1 MSSEFLEKIRNILE
15 HLLELFIFILI
26 TSIMLGSLHVHA
38 AESWSLKSNYGQ
50 YDIDYDYTDHNN
62 RNCHTYIHL
71 YLNDNQL
78 FYGFIMSDEKLS
90 EKPYMEYHSYRLYAY
105 SLKSNNDPYI
115 YSDSNAYPKFFTDYN
130 EDISSAFQ
138 VLDTYY
144 LYDGSDMYHYG
155 GSSNFVINDIQFTHA
170 LKPDPSNGEWINV
183 NFSLPLPVFDS
194 VESMKKYCL
203 TGDTSGI
210 INGSSIDNPDFEDTA
225 YAFTGFTAN
234 NKMTASWTGTTER
247 SYLQDQEVEEYVR
260 VNYYFA
266 DKEAQDTIKQ
276 ADAYPDEFATA
287 DKTLMIDVSGL
298 KPDDENWFLRYIR
311 ITPCYR
317 QAGLGAW
324 GDFYHGS
331 DVFVYFDVNG
341 KIESIVQNSVPTDGE
356 VIGNNISL
364 IGFRYDT
371 SFHAEFVDVWSNA
384 VNCSAFDLGGSQYL
398 SLGVK
403 ALYYNGQSKDIDF
416 VSLDRKNLV
425 WDKTFDSFKTFN
437 GSGIKQLFFTPYV
450 KTGVNNPWNK
460 GNSIVIDFDVNGNA
474 TSSFDTGDDGTVH
487 LSDFKLTGV
496 VWNKPMLA
504 YGTITW
510 AGTTANSDMSIVP
523 DSDTLVVCSYPV
535 YDSSLNESYE
545 TYDTATIGKGSIR
558 VYIDSL
564 IDKYSNA
571 GKTWNGEMWLTPCYK
586 KGGVLYMGEPVI
598 VNCTKGTVSDIEVD
612 ESTGTAN
619 QVDKTDE
626 NKSYADAIL
635 SSGNNFFSIVKG
647 LIASMQQLPELI
659 ATLFSFLPGWVNAL
673 IAGSIFVIFV
683 CRILGR

>member
-1 MSSEFLEKIRNILE
+1 MSSEFLEKIRNVIVT
-15 HLLELFIFILI
+15 LLVLFIFILNTWI
-26 TSIMLGSLHVHA
+26 AFETLPVHA
-38 AESWSLKSNYGQ
+38 AENASYAHTYTLITETRTSSTN
-50 YDIDYDYTDHNN
+50 DYTSRKDIYTTDLQFVLVGSNIFTETKKIYN
-62 RNCHTYIHL
+62 
-71 YLNDNQL
+71 
-78 FYGFIMSDEKLS
+78 
-90 EKPYMEYHSYRLYAY
+90 LYAY
-105 SLKSNNDPYI
+105 IKNDRFPDGAI
-115 YSDSNAYPKFFTDYN
+115 YSIYDSLFNGQFDWDITHYKNGEVTATFHNDANQKWSSYTESTIKYNDTGVVVTSTIDTDVPM
-130 EDISSAFQ
+130 F
-138 VLDTYY
+138 DTY
-144 LYDGSDMYHYG
+144 D
-155 GSSNFVINDIQFTHA
+155 HA
-170 LKPDPSNGEWINV
+170 LA
-183 NFSLPLPVFDS
+183 F
-194 VESMKKYCL
+194 CR
-203 TGDTSGI
+203 TGDTTGLQ
-210 INGSSIDNPDFEDTA
+210 NGGSIDNPDFEDTA
-225 YAFTGFTAN
+225 YAFTGFSAN
-234 NKMTASWTGTTER
+234 NKMTATWTGTTER
-247 SYLQDQEVEEYVR
+247 SFLQDQEVEEYVR

-287 DKTLMIDVSGL
+287 DKTLTIDVSGL

-331 DVFVYFDVNG
+331 DFFVYFDVNG
-341 KIESIVQNSVPTDGE
+341 KIESIVQNSVPIDGE
-356 VIGNNISL
+356 VIGNNISF

-384 VNCSAFDLGGSQYL
+384 VNCSAFDFGGSQYL

-437 GSGIKQLFFTPYV
+437 GSGIKQLFFTPYI

-545 TYDTATIGKGSIR
+545 TYDTVTIGKGSIR

-564 IDKYSNA
+564 IDKYTNA

-612 ESTGTAN
+612 ESTGKAN

>member
-1 MSSEFLEKIRNILE
+1 MKRESLEKIRNILE
-15 HLLELFIFILI
+15 HLFELFIFILI
-26 TSIMLGSLHVHA
+26 MLITFVSLSVHA
-38 AESWSLKSNYGQ
+38 EESNVQQELTGKVTVSVVNDYYG
-50 YDIDYDYTDHNN
+50 YDGVVTYEFKNNVNLDNFDVCGFLNTRVSDTDSSVTTQTIDFLY
-62 RNCHTYIHL
+62 RNKKDGDIS
-71 YLNDNQL
+71 
-78 FYGFIMSDEKLS
+78 FVSDAVVITNVS
-90 EKPYMEYHSYRLYAY
+90 TSGNVKPYYSASQTLQSFCYDQSRVRVNSNIVWFSFYEYEGGTYPVA
-105 SLKSNNDPYI
+105 KD
-115 YSDSNAYPKFFTDYN
+115 NA
-130 EDISSAFQ
+130 SAQ
-138 VLDTYY
+138 NY
-144 LYDGSDMYHYG
+144 L
-155 GSSNFVINDIQFTHA
+155 
-170 LKPDPSNGEWINV
+170 
-183 NFSLPLPVFDS
+183 
-194 VESMKKYCL
+194 L

-210 INGSSIDNPDFEDTA
+210 INGGGSIDNPDFEDSA

-234 NKMTASWTGTTER
+234 NKMTATWTGTTER
-247 SYLQDQEVEEYVR
+247 SYLKDQEVEEYVR
-260 VNYYFA
+260 LNYYFA
-266 DKEAQDTIKQ
+266 DKEAQDTVKQ
-276 ADAYPDEFATA
+276 ADAYPDEFATS
-287 DKTLMIDVSGL
+287 DKTLTIDVSGL

-331 DVFVYFDVNG
+331 DVYVYFDVNG
-341 KIESIVQNSVPTDGE
+341 KVESIVQNSVPTDGE

-437 GSGIKQLFFTPYV
+437 GSGIKQLFFTPYI

-510 AGTTANSDMSIVP
+510 TGTTANSDMSIVP

-545 TYDTATIGKGSIR
+545 TYDTVTIGKGSIR

-564 IDKYSNA
+564 IDKYTNA

-673 IAGSIFVIFV
+673 IAGSIFIIFV

>member
-1 MSSEFLEKIRNILE
+1 MTSKENVLYIFV
-15 HLLELFIFILI
+15 LFCLVPFILCMCIFAMDSFSVHAEESTVQQELTGKITVSVVNDYYGYDGVVTYEFKNNVNLDNYDVCGFLNTRVSDVDSSI
-26 TSIMLGSLHVHA
+26 TS
-38 AESWSLKSNYGQ
+38 Q
-50 YDIDYDYTDHNN
+50 TIDFLY
-62 RNCHTYIHL
+62 RNKK
-71 YLNDNQL
+71 D
-78 FYGFIMSDEKLS
+78 G
-90 EKPYMEYHSYRLYAY
+90 
-105 SLKSNNDPYI
+105 
-115 YSDSNAYPKFFTDYN
+115 
-130 EDISSAFQ
+130 DISFVSDAVVITNVSTSGNVKPSYSAGQTLQSFSKDQ
-138 VLDTYY
+138 GRVRVNSNIIWFSFYEYEGGTYPVAKDNASAQNY
-144 LYDGSDMYHYG
+144 L
-155 GSSNFVINDIQFTHA
+155 
-170 LKPDPSNGEWINV
+170 
-183 NFSLPLPVFDS
+183 
-194 VESMKKYCL
+194 L

-210 INGSSIDNPDFEDTA
+210 VNGGSDIDPHDDA
-225 YAFTGFTAN
+225 YAFTGFSMSGKTA
-234 NKMTASWTGTTER
+234 TWTGTTER
-247 SYLQDQEVEEYVR
+247 SYLLDMDVEEWVNYTYGFASSEDQEVSSFIDAEAHYPTSDKKLALPWDEME
-260 VNYYFA
+260 VNK
-266 DKEAQDTIKQ
+266 KEG
-276 ADAYPDEFATA
+276 EF
-287 DKTLMIDVSGL
+287 
-298 KPDDENWFLRYIR
+298 IR
-311 ITPCYR
+311 QVNIIPCYGTSG
-317 QAGLGAW
+317 AG
-324 GDFYHGS
+324 FYFGS
-331 DVFVYFDVNG
+331 PVCVYFDKNG
-341 KIESIVQNSVPTDGE
+341 KIESIVQNTVPTDGE

-371 SFHAEFVDVWSNA
+371 SFHVEFVDVWSNA

-437 GSGIKQLFFTPYV
+437 GSGIKQLFFTPYIR
-450 KTGVNNPWNK
+450 TGVNNPWNK

-510 AGTTANSDMSIVP
+510 TGTTANSDMSIVP

-545 TYDTATIGKGSIR
+545 TYDTVTIGKGSIR

-564 IDKYSNA
+564 IDKYTNA

-619 QVDKTDE
+619 KVDKTDE

>member
-1 MSSEFLEKIRNILE
+1 MSSEFLEKIRKIIVILFV
-15 HLLELFIFILI
+15 LFFSILNTWI
-26 TSIMLGSLHVHA
+26 AFCSLPVYA
-38 AESWSLKSNYGQ
+38 AESTASNKKIVQDHFYKYDGDSLYFKYIVNDDRL
-50 YDIDYDYTDHNN
+50 DIHTEWEKTD
-62 RNCHTYIHL
+62 
-71 YLNDNQL
+71 
-78 FYGFIMSDEKLS
+78 FSSSSK
-90 EKPYMEYHSYRLYAY
+90 YAI
-105 SLKSNNDPYI
+105 LI
-115 YSDSNAYPKFFTDYN
+115 YSNTDGN
-130 EDISSAFQ
+130 
-138 VLDTYY
+138 
-144 LYDGSDMYHYG
+144 LYITGLEYTGSDSVYSFVIPYG
-155 GSSNFVINDIQFTHA
+155 STRYTPLLAYWYMTSDDSPKYWIYNNFVTN
-170 LKPDPSNGEWINV
+170 
-183 NFSLPLPVFDS
+183 LPVLYMD
-194 VESMKKYCL
+194 KYDQAVL
-203 TGDTSGI
+203 LDYFK
-210 INGSSIDNPDFEDTA
+210 NGNDDLVVSPGGGGSIDNPDFEDAA

-234 NKMTASWTGTTER
+234 NKMTATWTGTTER

-276 ADAYPDEFATA
+276 ADAYPDEFSTA
-287 DKTLMIDVSGL
+287 DKTLTIDVSGL

-317 QAGLGAW
+317 QAGLGVW

-425 WDKTFDSFKTFN
+425 WDKTFDSFKTFD
-437 GSGIKQLFFTPYV
+437 GSGIKQLFFTPYI

-545 TYDTATIGKGSIR
+545 TYDTVTIGKGSIR

-564 IDKYSNA
+564 IDKYTNA

>member
-1 MSSEFLEKIRNILE
+1 MNSEFLEKIRKIIVIL
-15 HLLELFIFILI
+15 LVLFASILNTWI
-26 TSIMLGSLHVHA
+26 AFCTLPVHA

-90 EKPYMEYHSYRLYAY
+90 EKPYTEYHSYRLYAY

-130 EDISSAFQ
+130 EAISSAFQ

-144 LYDGSDMYHYG
+144 LYDGSDMYYYG

-287 DKTLMIDVSGL
+287 DKTLTIDVSGL

-331 DVFVYFDVNG
+331 DVYVYFDVNG
-341 KIESIVQNSVPTDGE
+341 KVESIVQNSVPTDGE

-437 GSGIKQLFFTPYV
+437 GSGIKQLFFTPYI

-510 AGTTANSDMSIVP
+510 TGTTANSDMSIVP

-545 TYDTATIGKGSIR
+545 TYDTVTIGKGSIR

-564 IDKYSNA
+564 IDKYTNA

>member
-1 MSSEFLEKIRNILE
+1 MTSKNDILYVFV
-15 HLLELFIFILI
+15 LFCLVPFILCMCI
-26 TSIMLGSLHVHA
+26 FAMDSLPVQAGLVNSIPDNYHVINMSA
-38 AESWSLKSNYGQ
+38 YNSF
-50 YDIDYDYTDHNN
+50 
-62 RNCHTYIHL
+62 
-71 YLNDNQL
+71 YLNDGESSSKYPDFPYEISENITMYVPDGVFVGCYQKNDYANFNISNGPVSFIL
-78 FYGFIMSDEKLS
+78 LSKQPFTSYYYISGGSNDGKIWASAANYNSTYGFYFGSTIFKNTYGVDGQSQFDYSHVADSKFSHMIFRYSTDDELYQYFSDVAAGKIDNVS
-90 EKPYMEYHSYRLYAY
+90 PG
-105 SLKSNNDPYI
+105 
-115 YSDSNAYPKFFTDYN
+115 
-130 EDISSAFQ
+130 
-138 VLDTYY
+138 
-144 LYDGSDMYHYG
+144 GSD
-155 GSSNFVINDIQFTHA
+155 I
-170 LKPDPSNGEWINV
+170 DPH
-183 NFSLPLPVFDS
+183 D
-194 VESMKKYCL
+194 
-203 TGDTSGI
+203 D
-210 INGSSIDNPDFEDTA
+210 A
-225 YAFTGFTAN
+225 YAFTGFSMSG
-234 NKMTASWTGTTER
+234 KTASWTGTTER
-247 SYLQDQEVEEYVR
+247 SYLLDMDVEEWVNYTYGFASSEDQEVSSFIDAEAHYKMSDKKLSLPWDEMEANKKEGEFIR
-260 VNYYFA
+260 QVN
-266 DKEAQDTIKQ
+266 I
-276 ADAYPDEFATA
+276 
-287 DKTLMIDVSGL
+287 I
-298 KPDDENWFLRYIR
+298 
-311 ITPCYR
+311 PCYGTSG
-317 QAGLGAW
+317 AG
-324 GDFYHGS
+324 FYFGS
-331 DVFVYFDVNG
+331 PVCVYFDKNG

-416 VSLDRKNLV
+416 VSLNRKNLV

-437 GSGIKQLFFTPYV
+437 GSGIKQLFFTPYI

-545 TYDTATIGKGSIR
+545 TYDTVTIGKGSIR

-564 IDKYSNA
+564 IDKYTNA

>member
-1 MSSEFLEKIRNILE
+1 MKRETLEKIRNVLE
-15 HLLELFIFILI
+15 HLFELFIFILI
-26 TSIMLGSLHVHA
+26 MLITFGSLHVHA
-38 AESWSLKSNYGQ
+38 ASVEPQGNLFFNAYLRSTGQ
-50 YDIDYDYTDHNN
+50 GYDYT
-62 RNCHTYIHL
+62 RYIRV
-71 YLNDNQL
+71 YT
-78 FYGFIMSDEKLS
+78 
-90 EKPYMEYHSYRLYAY
+90 
-105 SLKSNNDPYI
+105 
-115 YSDSNAYPKFFTDYN
+115 SDSANLKVAIVTRYNDSSTYPTNDFVMYTVDSPAPSSIYIGNGTIYHNQNDREEKSFTDASNTAYWTAITLSDGTVVRCSTGGAGN
-130 EDISSAFQ
+130 TAYTYEPTFPIYEGTADYPCIGGASVKTLTAFFEHLLVIGDIKP
-138 VLDTYY
+138 TN
-144 LYDGSDMYHYG
+144 G
-155 GSSNFVINDIQFTHA
+155 G
-170 LKPDPSNGEWINV
+170 
-183 NFSLPLPVFDS
+183 
-194 VESMKKYCL
+194 
-203 TGDTSGI
+203 
-210 INGSSIDNPDFEDTA
+210 SIDNPDFEDTA

-234 NKMTASWTGTTER
+234 NKMTATWTGTTER
-247 SYLQDQEVEEYVR
+247 TYLQDQEVEEYVR

-276 ADAYPDEFATA
+276 ADAYSDEFATA
-287 DKTLMIDVSGL
+287 DKTLTIDVSGL
-298 KPDDENWFLRYIR
+298 KPDNENWFLRYIR

-331 DVFVYFDVNG
+331 DVYVYFDVNG
-341 KIESIVQNSVPTDGE
+341 KVESIVQNSVPTDGE

-437 GSGIKQLFFTPYV
+437 GSGIKQLFFTPYI

-510 AGTTANSDMSIVP
+510 VGTTANSDMSIVP

-545 TYDTATIGKGSIR
+545 TYDTVTIGKGSIR

-564 IDKYSNA
+564 IDKYTNA

-619 QVDKTDE
+619 QIDKTDE
-626 NKSYADAIL
+626 NKSYADAVL

>member
-1 MSSEFLEKIRNILE
+1 MSSEFLEKIRNIIVT
-15 HLLELFIFILI
+15 LFVLFFSFLVMLI
-26 TSIMLGSLHVHA
+26 TFCSLRVHA
-38 AESWSLKSNYGQ
+38 AVRDLKITKNQISNIDEITYSFVGVADSIDIVAFCNSASDRTIKNISVFFLSDHLLTGNDVAFHRTEYVTDIKDNSVLQHYDSDWYFKELATYHLSDGRYVYGASV
-50 YDIDYDYTDHNN
+50 YNFDSYETAFDGSYVLVDKIINSDTEM
-62 RNCHTYIHL
+62 TKF
-71 YLNDNQL
+71 LND
-78 FYGFIMSDEKLS
+78 FYVNKTIT
-90 EKPYMEYHSYRLYAY
+90 P
-105 SLKSNNDPYI
+105 
-115 YSDSNAYPKFFTDYN
+115 
-130 EDISSAFQ
+130 
-138 VLDTYY
+138 LDKV
-144 LYDGSDMYHYG
+144 GSD
-155 GSSNFVINDIQFTHA
+155 F
-170 LKPDPSNGEWINV
+170 DPH
-183 NFSLPLPVFDS
+183 D
-194 VESMKKYCL
+194 
-203 TGDTSGI
+203 D
-210 INGSSIDNPDFEDTA
+210 A
-225 YAFTGFTAN
+225 YAFTGFSMSGKTA
-234 NKMTASWTGTTER
+234 TWTGTTER
-247 SYLQDQEVEEYVR
+247 SYLLDMDVEEWVNYTYGFATSEDQEVSSFIDAEAHYPTSDKKLALPWDEMEANKKEGEFIR
-260 VNYYFA
+260 QVN
-266 DKEAQDTIKQ
+266 I
-276 ADAYPDEFATA
+276 
-287 DKTLMIDVSGL
+287 I
-298 KPDDENWFLRYIR
+298 
-311 ITPCYR
+311 PCYGTSG
-317 QAGLGAW
+317 AG
-324 GDFYHGS
+324 FYFGS
-331 DVFVYFDVNG
+331 PVCVYFDVNG

-437 GSGIKQLFFTPYV
+437 GSGIKQLFFTPYI

-496 VWNKPMLA
+496 VWNKPMLS

-510 AGTTANSDMSIVP
+510 TGTTANSDMSIVP

-545 TYDTATIGKGSIR
+545 TYDTVTIGKGSIR

-564 IDKYSNA
+564 IDKYTNA

-673 IAGSIFVIFV
+673 IAGSIFIIFV

>member
-1 MSSEFLEKIRNILE
+1 MKIETSEKIRNILE
-15 HLLELFIFILI
+15 HLFELFIFILI
-26 TSIMLGSLHVHA
+26 MLITFCSLHVHA
-38 AESWSLKSNYGQ
+38 EEVSSVRTFYVDQYFNLPNEKYSELNFNFSTSSSGIVGISNHVSGDYYSFSIKEYNQKDDALYSLSSETCNWHAKMTFFKSPSLNYEDDNVNNHFFTSINYGS
-50 YDIDYDYTDHNN
+50 YNTDNGLM
-62 RNCHTYIHL
+62 TI
-71 YLNDNQL
+71 
-78 FYGFIMSDEKLS
+78 
-90 EKPYMEYHSYRLYAY
+90 SY
-105 SLKSNNDPYI
+105 KTNI
-115 YSDSNAYPKFFTDYN
+115 
-130 EDISSAFQ
+130 
-138 VLDTYY
+138 
-144 LYDGSDMYHYG
+144 
-155 GSSNFVINDIQFTHA
+155 
-170 LKPDPSNGEWINV
+170 
-183 NFSLPLPVFDS
+183 PVFDTYAHALS
-194 VESMKKYCL
+194 YVK
-203 TGDTSGI
+203 TGDKTGI
-210 INGSSIDNPDFEDTA
+210 LNGGSIDNPDFEDTA

-234 NKMTASWTGTTER
+234 NKMTATWTGITER
-247 SYLQDQEVEEYVR
+247 SFLQDQEVEEYVR

-287 DKTLMIDVSGL
+287 DKTLTIDVSGL
-298 KPDDENWFLRYIR
+298 KPDNENWFLRYIR

-437 GSGIKQLFFTPYV
+437 GSGIKQLFFTPYI

-545 TYDTATIGKGSIR
+545 TYDTVTIGKGSIR

-564 IDKYSNA
+564 IDKYTNA

>member
-1 MSSEFLEKIRNILE
+1 MILEFLEKIRKIIVTLLVLFISLLNIWIAFCTLPVHAASVVEPQGTLIFDISSKNERYNYTTFNKLFITDTSEYNIAVVNRDEDNDYKTSDYLIYYIDSLPSADVYVYSGTIQHNENDKVYVTNSGRYPTSNFNSITLSNNTVVYYTCGGAGNSSYTYNINVPIFDGKGDYGNGLVSIESIKSFFE
-15 HLLELFIFILI
+15 HLLVV
-26 TSIMLGSLHVHA
+26 GD
-38 AESWSLKSNYGQ
+38 LK
-50 YDIDYDYTDHNN
+50 
-62 RNCHTYIHL
+62 
-71 YLNDNQL
+71 
-78 FYGFIMSDEKLS
+78 
-90 EKPYMEYHSYRLYAY
+90 
-105 SLKSNNDPYI
+105 
-115 YSDSNAYPKFFTDYN
+115 
-130 EDISSAFQ
+130 
-138 VLDTYY
+138 
-144 LYDGSDMYHYG
+144 
-155 GSSNFVINDIQFTHA
+155 
-170 LKPDPSNGEWINV
+170 PSNG
-183 NFSLPLPVFDS
+183 
-194 VESMKKYCL
+194 
-203 TGDTSGI
+203 G
-210 INGSSIDNPDFEDTA
+210 SIDNPDFEDTA

-234 NKMTASWTGTTER
+234 NKMTATWTGTTER
-247 SYLQDQEVEEYVR
+247 TYLQDQEVEEYVR

-276 ADAYPDEFATA
+276 ADAYPDEFSTA
-287 DKTLMIDVSGL
+287 DKTLTIDVSGL

-317 QAGLGAW
+317 QVGLGAW

-331 DVFVYFDVNG
+331 DVYVYFDVNG
-341 KIESIVQNSVPTDGE
+341 KVESIVQNSVPTDGE

-425 WDKTFDSFKTFN
+425 WDKTFDSFKSFN
-437 GSGIKQLFFTPYV
+437 GSGIKQLFFTPYI

-510 AGTTANSDMSIVP
+510 TGTTANSDMSIVP

-545 TYDTATIGKGSIR
+545 TYDTVTIGKGSIR

-647 LIASMQQLPELI
+647 LIASMQQFPELI
-659 ATLFSFLPGWVNAL
+659 ATLFSFLPGWVNSL

>member
-1 MSSEFLEKIRNILE
+1 MSSEFLEKIRNIIVT
-15 HLLELFIFILI
+15 LFVLFFSFLI
-26 TSIMLGSLHVHA
+26 AWTAFCTLPVHA
-38 AESWSLKSNYGQ
+38 AESVSGIQIFESVHTEKGSWVQTETYSLNKTAQYNIFMFGDPDHTHLMYIAYVNPDDDLSVAYSSVIKYENPSLDDNVYNSNDSISKITTLYTLSDGTKIYLGNIGGTDGQKFVYKGNYG
-50 YDIDYDYTDHNN
+50 
-62 RNCHTYIHL
+62 L
-71 YLNDNQL
+71 YET
-78 FYGFIMSDEKLS
+78 S
-90 EKPYMEYHSYRLYAY
+90 
-105 SLKSNNDPYI
+105 
-115 YSDSNAYPKFFTDYN
+115 
-130 EDISSAFQ
+130 
-138 VLDTYY
+138 
-144 LYDGSDMYHYG
+144 SDMTKADNLRQFLEHFY
-155 GSSNFVINDIQFTHA
+155 VIKDITPSKVWGDSEF
-170 LKPDPSNGEWINV
+170 DPH
-183 NFSLPLPVFDS
+183 D
-194 VESMKKYCL
+194 
-203 TGDTSGI
+203 D
-210 INGSSIDNPDFEDTA
+210 A
-225 YAFTGFTAN
+225 YAFTGFSMSG
-234 NKMTASWTGTTER
+234 KTASWTGTTER
-247 SYLQDQEVEEYVR
+247 SYLLDMDVEEWVNYTYGFATSEDQEVSSFIDAEAHYPTSDKKLTLPWDEMEANKKEGEFIR
-260 VNYYFA
+260 QVN
-266 DKEAQDTIKQ
+266 I
-276 ADAYPDEFATA
+276 
-287 DKTLMIDVSGL
+287 I
-298 KPDDENWFLRYIR
+298 
-311 ITPCYR
+311 PCYGTSG
-317 QAGLGAW
+317 AG
-324 GDFYHGS
+324 FYFGS
-331 DVFVYFDVNG
+331 PVCVYFNKNG

-437 GSGIKQLFFTPYV
+437 GSGIKQLFFTPYI

-510 AGTTANSDMSIVP
+510 TGTTANSDMSIVP

-545 TYDTATIGKGSIR
+545 TYDTVTIGKGSIR

-647 LIASMQQLPELI
+647 LIASIQQLPELI
-659 ATLFSFLPGWVNAL
+659 AILFSFLPGWVNAL

>member
-1 MSSEFLEKIRNILE
+1 MKSENRICHLYALLYSLPFLCF
-15 HLLELFIFILI
+15 LLLLLLF
-26 TSIMLGSLHVHA
+26 SLPVHA
-38 AESWSLKSNYGQ
+38 AESLSTQQIFKYSNIVEGSYTQTITYFVNESCDSYNFILGDPTVSWKGGVAAVEPSSSFAVSSSWVTTYDDGRIGDPWNTVNTYSSYTLSNGLKINWYGISPSSGAK
-50 YDIDYDYTDHNN
+50 YDIDGHY
-62 RNCHTYIHL
+62 
-71 YLNDNQL
+71 YLFNS
-78 FYGFIMSDEKLS
+78 GFDFSTKDGVKSFLEHYFVIKDIKADEEIGGSDID
-90 EKPYMEYHSYRLYAY
+90 PHDDAY
-105 SLKSNNDPYI
+105 S
-115 YSDSNAYPKFFTDYN
+115 
-130 EDISSAFQ
+130 
-138 VLDTYY
+138 
-144 LYDGSDMYHYG
+144 
-155 GSSNFVINDIQFTHA
+155 
-170 LKPDPSNGEWINV
+170 
-183 NFSLPLPVFDS
+183 
-194 VESMKKYCL
+194 
-203 TGDTSGI
+203 
-210 INGSSIDNPDFEDTA
+210 
-225 YAFTGFTAN
+225 FTGFTAN
-234 NKMTASWTGTTER
+234 NKMTATWTGTTER

-287 DKTLMIDVSGL
+287 DKTLTIDVSGL

-317 QAGLGAW
+317 QAGLGVW

-437 GSGIKQLFFTPYV
+437 GSGIKQLFFTPYI

-545 TYDTATIGKGSIR
+545 TYDTVTIGKGSIR

-564 IDKYSNA
+564 IDKYTNA

-612 ESTGTAN
+612 ESTGKAN

>member
-1 MSSEFLEKIRNILE
+1 MRTESLEKIRNIIVT
-15 HLLELFIFILI
+15 LFILFFSILI
-26 TSIMLGSLHVHA
+26 MMTAFCSLPVHA
-38 AESWSLKSNYGQ
+38 AESTASNKKIVQ
-50 YDIDYDYTDHNN
+50 DHF
-62 RNCHTYIHL
+62 YKYEGDSL
-71 YLNDNQL
+71 YLKFIINDDCYNQHTEWEKTDFNSSSKYAILAYSNSQGNL
-78 FYGFIMSDEKLS
+78 FLAGLEYIGGDTVYGFNI
-90 EKPYMEYHSYRLYAY
+90 PYGNTSYSPL
-105 SLKSNNDPYI
+105 L
-115 YSDSNAYPKFFTDYN
+115 
-130 EDISSAFQ
+130 AFQ
-138 VLDTYY
+138 YMNKEDSKYY
-144 LYDGSDMYHYG
+144 
-155 GSSNFVINDIQFTHA
+155 
-170 LKPDPSNGEWINV
+170 WIYNNIV
-183 NFSLPLPVFDS
+183 TNLPVLYMDVRDNDVLVDYF
-194 VESMKKYCL
+194 K
-203 TGDTSGI
+203 
-210 INGSSIDNPDFEDTA
+210 NGNDEHVVLPGGGSIDNPDFEDTA
-225 YAFTGFTAN
+225 YAFIGFTAN
-234 NKMTASWTGTTER
+234 NKMTATWTGTTER

-287 DKTLMIDVSGL
+287 DKTLTIDVSGL

-317 QAGLGAW
+317 QSGLGAW

-437 GSGIKQLFFTPYV
+437 GSGIKQLFFTPYI

-545 TYDTATIGKGSIR
+545 TYDTVTIGKGSIR

-564 IDKYSNA
+564 IDKYTNA

-598 VNCTKGTVSDIEVD
+598 VNCIKGTVSDIEVD

-673 IAGSIFVIFV
+673 IAGSIFIIFV

>member
-1 MSSEFLEKIRNILE
+1 MSSEFLEKIRKIIVILLVLFVSILNTWIAFCTLPVHAATVTPTGNIIVEVEGAVNDYCNRNIKVYSGDAASLKCAILTMDENVDVKNMNALLYTTEVYQEFTYYAVTSDTWPNNPQNNNESVNKMTSSGMGKITLSDGTIVRYSVAGVGKNDWSIISNTPCYDPISGLSSLASAEQAKIFLE
-15 HLLELFIFILI
+15 HLLVV
-26 TSIMLGSLHVHA
+26 GD
-38 AESWSLKSNYGQ
+38 LKP
-50 YDIDYDYTDHNN
+50 NN
-62 RNCHTYIHL
+62 
-71 YLNDNQL
+71 
-78 FYGFIMSDEKLS
+78 G
-90 EKPYMEYHSYRLYAY
+90 
-105 SLKSNNDPYI
+105 
-115 YSDSNAYPKFFTDYN
+115 
-130 EDISSAFQ
+130 
-138 VLDTYY
+138 
-144 LYDGSDMYHYG
+144 GSD
-155 GSSNFVINDIQFTHA
+155 F
-170 LKPDPSNGEWINV
+170 DPH
-183 NFSLPLPVFDS
+183 D
-194 VESMKKYCL
+194 
-203 TGDTSGI
+203 D
-210 INGSSIDNPDFEDTA
+210 A
-225 YAFTGFTAN
+225 YAFTGFSMSGKTA
-234 NKMTASWTGTTER
+234 TWTGTTER
-247 SYLQDQEVEEYVR
+247 SYLLDMDVEEWVNYTYGFASSEDQEVSSFIDAEAHFPTSDKKLALPWDEMEANKKEGEFIR
-260 VNYYFA
+260 QVN
-266 DKEAQDTIKQ
+266 I
-276 ADAYPDEFATA
+276 
-287 DKTLMIDVSGL
+287 I
-298 KPDDENWFLRYIR
+298 
-311 ITPCYR
+311 PCYGTSG
-317 QAGLGAW
+317 AG
-324 GDFYHGS
+324 FYFGS
-331 DVFVYFDVNG
+331 PVCVYFDKNG
-341 KIESIVQNSVPTDGE
+341 KIESIVQNTVPTDGE

-371 SFHAEFVDVWSNA
+371 SFQAEFVDVWSNA

-425 WDKTFDSFKTFN
+425 WDKTFDSFKSFN
-437 GSGIKQLFFTPYV
+437 GSGIKQLFFTPYI

-510 AGTTANSDMSIVP
+510 TGTTANSDLSVVP

-545 TYDTATIGKGSIR
+545 TYDTVTIGKGSIR

-564 IDKYSNA
+564 IDKYTNA

-598 VNCTKGTVSDIEVD
+598 VNCIKGSVSDIEVD

-619 QVDKTDE
+619 QIDKTDE
-626 NKSYADAIL
+626 NKSYADAVL

-673 IAGSIFVIFV
+673 IAGSIFIIFV

>member
-1 MSSEFLEKIRNILE
+1 MTSENNVLHVFV
-15 HLLELFIFILI
+15 LFCLVPFILCMCI
-26 TSIMLGSLHVHA
+26 LATDFLSVQA
-38 AESWSLKSNYGQ
+38 AESGIPIFKYTQVSPGSWTQTTTCLLSESCDFDVFCFGDPTGSHKMYVAYINPSSTLYYNESSYMVYDDGREETINPNPQFNQYPTKHYTRFSLSNG
-50 YDIDYDYTDHNN
+50 IV
-62 RNCHTYIHL
+62 I
-71 YLNDNQL
+71 YLN
-78 FYGFIMSDEKLS
+78 I
-90 EKPYMEYHSYRLYAY
+90 
-105 SLKSNNDPYI
+105 I
-115 YSDSNAYPKFFTDYN
+115 
-130 EDISSAFQ
+130 
-138 VLDTYY
+138 
-144 LYDGSDMYHYG
+144 G
-155 GSSNFVINDIQFTHA
+155 GSSNQYTYDVSDKFYNFVDLSAPSDKDAMQDFLESYYVNKT
-170 LKPDPSNGEWINV
+170 LSPDKVYGP
-183 NFSLPLPVFDS
+183 
-194 VESMKKYCL
+194 
-203 TGDTSGI
+203 
-210 INGSSIDNPDFEDTA
+210 SIDNPDFEDSA

-234 NKMTASWTGTTER
+234 NKMTANWTGTTDR
-247 SYLQDQEVEEYVR
+247 SYLHDQEVEEYVR

-287 DKTLMIDVSGL
+287 DKTLTIDVSGL
-298 KPDDENWFLRYIR
+298 KPDDENLFLRYIR

-324 GDFYHGS
+324 GNFYHGS

-371 SFHAEFVDVWSNA
+371 SFHVEFVDVWSNA

-437 GSGIKQLFFTPYV
+437 ESGIKQLFFTPYI

-504 YGTITW
+504 YGSITW
-510 AGTTANSDMSIVP
+510 TGTTANSDMSIVP

-545 TYDTATIGKGSIR
+545 TYDTVTIGKGSIR

-564 IDKYSNA
+564 IDKYTNA

-598 VNCTKGTVSDIEVD
+598 VNCIKGTVSDIEVD

-619 QVDKTDE
+619 KVDKTDE

-659 ATLFSFLPGWVNAL
+659 ATLFSFFPGWVNAL
-673 IAGSIFVIFV
+673 IAGSIFIIFV

>member
-1 MSSEFLEKIRNILE
+1 MKRETLEKIRNILE
-15 HLLELFIFILI
+15 YLFELFIFILI
-26 TSIMLGSLHVHA
+26 MLITFGSLHVHA
-38 AESWSLKSNYGQ
+38 AESSASNKKIVQDHFYKYEGDSLYFKYIVNDDRL
-50 YDIDYDYTDHNN
+50 DIHTEWEKTDFSSSSKYAILIYSSTDGNLYIKGLEYTGSDSV
-62 RNCHTYIHL
+62 
-71 YLNDNQL
+71 
-78 FYGFIMSDEKLS
+78 YGFVIPYGSTTFTPMLAYWYMTSDDSPK
-90 EKPYMEYHSYRLYAY
+90 YW
-105 SLKSNNDPYI
+105 I
-115 YSDSNAYPKFFTDYN
+115 YN
-130 EDISSAFQ
+130 
-138 VLDTYY
+138 
-144 LYDGSDMYHYG
+144 
-155 GSSNFVINDIQFTHA
+155 NFVTN
-170 LKPDPSNGEWINV
+170 
-183 NFSLPLPVFDS
+183 LPVLYMD
-194 VESMKKYCL
+194 KYDQAVL
-203 TGDTSGI
+203 LDYFK
-210 INGSSIDNPDFEDTA
+210 NGNDDLVVSPGGGSIDNPDFEDTA

-234 NKMTASWTGTTER
+234 NKMTATWTGTTER

-287 DKTLMIDVSGL
+287 DKTLTIDVSGL
-298 KPDDENWFLRYIR
+298 KPDNENWFLRYIR

-317 QAGLGAW
+317 QAGLGVW

-331 DVFVYFDVNG
+331 DVYVYFDLKGN
-341 KIESIVQNSVPTDGE
+341 IESIVQNSVPTDGE

-403 ALYYNGQSKDIDF
+403 AIYYNGQSKDIDF

-425 WDKTFDSFKTFN
+425 WDKTFDSFKTLN
-437 GSGIKQLFFTPYV
+437 GSCIKQLFFTPYI

-460 GNSIVIDFDVNGNA
+460 GNSIVIDFDVNGKA

-510 AGTTANSDMSIVP
+510 TGTTANSDMSIVP

-545 TYDTATIGKGSIR
+545 TYDTVTIGKGSIR

-564 IDKYSNA
+564 IDKYTNA
-571 GKTWNGEMWLTPCYK
+571 GRTWNGEMWLTPCYK

-598 VNCTKGTVSDIEVD
+598 VNCIKGTVSDIEVD
-612 ESTGTAN
+612 ESTGTGN
-619 QVDKTDE
+619 QIDKTDE
-626 NKSYADAIL
+626 NKSYADAVL

-647 LIASMQQLPELI
+647 LIASMQQLPEFI
-659 ATLFSFLPGWVNAL
+659 AIIFSFLPGWVNAL